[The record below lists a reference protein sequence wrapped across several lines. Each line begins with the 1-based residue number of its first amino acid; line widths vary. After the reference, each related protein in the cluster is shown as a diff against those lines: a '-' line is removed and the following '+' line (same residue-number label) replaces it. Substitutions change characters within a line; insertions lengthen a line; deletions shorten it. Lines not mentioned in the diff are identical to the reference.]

1 MFLIDCSFVHSYVL
15 VALSMYALLPLWQ
28 FILEVLG
35 DGAIEKYGRDDLY
48 DVFLATEE
56 WNFVKACK

>member
-1 MFLIDCSFVHSYVL
+1 M
-15 VALSMYALLPLWQ
+15 LPRRQ

-48 DVFLATEE
+48 DVFLTTEQ